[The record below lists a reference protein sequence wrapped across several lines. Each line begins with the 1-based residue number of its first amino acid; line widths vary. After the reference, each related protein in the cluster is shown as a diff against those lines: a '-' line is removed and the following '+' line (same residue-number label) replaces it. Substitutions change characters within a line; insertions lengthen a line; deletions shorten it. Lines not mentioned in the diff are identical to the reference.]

1 MRRGARG
8 IATIRARRTAP
19 PGRGPSLPAV
29 TWRRSLPWLLLFATL
44 AVVGAGI
51 IDPWGGDRRSAE
63 PGDRMEARVTRVVD
77 GDTIEVSRDGRP
89 ATVRYIGVDTPETVK
104 PHTPVQCYG
113 KSASAHNRELVAGRR
128 VTLRVGEEP
137 RDRYG
142 RLLAYVYRR
151 PDGLFVNAELVRG
164 GFGRTLTIAPNVAHA
179 REFRRLQDDARAAG
193 RGLWGACRR

>member
-1 MRRGARG
+1 M
-8 IATIRARRTAP
+8 
-19 PGRGPSLPAV
+19 

-44 AVVGAGI
+44 GAVGAGI
-51 IDPWGGDRRSAE
+51 VNPWGGGGRSAE
-63 PGDRMEARVTRVVD
+63 GGDGVEGRVTRVVD

-89 ATVRYIGVDTPETVK
+89 TTVRYIGVDTPETVK
-104 PHTPVQCYG
+104 PHTPIQCYG
-113 KSASAHNRELVAGRR
+113 KSASVHNRRLVAGRR
-128 VTLRVGEEP
+128 VTLRLGVEP

-179 REFRRLQDDARAAG
+179 REFRRLQGDARAAR